1 MNSNNQTKTIGK
13 KRVAIKRN
21 ASTKLRDVAV
31 SVTSSIKKQH
41 TPNDEI
47 YLKPIRFSCPFCIK
61 TGTPKAY
68 KNLWKLRYHFRDEHD
83 FSYSCQ
89 NLIATLE
96 NLVEWKVLL

>member
-1 MNSNNQTKTIGK
+1 MKSNNQTRTIGNN
-13 KRVAIKRN
+13 VTGKRN
-21 ASTKLRDVAV
+21 ASVKLRDVAKL
-31 SVTSSIKKQH
+31 VTSPIKKHH

-96 NLVEWKVLL
+96 NLIERKVLL

>member
-1 MNSNNQTKTIGK
+1 MSLKKESKTIGNK
-13 KRVAIKRN
+13 GKGKFT
-21 ASTKLRDVAV
+21 ASVKLRDVAKL
-31 SVTSSIKKQH
+31 VTSPIKKHH

-96 NLVEWKVLL
+96 NLIERKVLL

>member
-1 MNSNNQTKTIGK
+1 MKSNNQTRTIGNN
-13 KRVAIKRN
+13 VTGKRN
-21 ASTKLRDVAV
+21 ASVKLRDVAKL
-31 SVTSSIKKQH
+31 VTSPIKKHH

-68 KNLWKLRYHFRDEHD
+68 KNLWKLRYHFRDQHD

-96 NLVEWKVLL
+96 NLVERKVLL

>member
-1 MNSNNQTKTIGK
+1 MKSNNQTRTIGK
-13 KRVAIKRN
+13 KVRVNTN

-31 SVTSSIKKQH
+31 SVTSSIKHQG
-41 TPNDEI
+41 TINDEI
-47 YLKPIRFSCPFCIK
+47 YLREIRFGCPFCRK
-61 TGTPKAY
+61 TGTTKAY

-96 NLVEWKVLL
+96 NLVERKVLL